1 MGQDSDLFI
10 KSVTETVENKIK
22 EQRGQFF
29 GVIQGTLGA
38 IVLGDMLASKGAVR
52 ADDKVIVVDDVGVGA
67 GQYF

>member
-1 MGQDSDLFI
+1 MGQDSGLLI

-38 IVLGDMLASKGAVR
+38 FALGDMLASKGAVR
-52 ADDKVIVVDDVGVGA
+52 ADDKVIVVGDVGVGA
-67 GQYF
+67 KQYF